1 MQQQQPT
8 RLTDLDLTKRF
19 NAKVEHLVRH
29 PSKLNQCYVSFIE
42 LCIFYHKLNDENVV
56 AIQKLQGMIKDR
68 PVPVEDPNIDWDPE
82 DPQLYGFMESFMNL

>member
-1 MQQQQPT
+1 MQQQP

-29 PSKLNQCYVSFIE
+29 PGKLNQCYVSFIE
-42 LCIFYHKLNDENVV
+42 LCVFYQKLNNDNVV
-56 AIQKLQGMIKDR
+56 AIKKLQEMITDR
-68 PVPVEDPNIDWDPE
+68 PADVEVEEPNLDWDPE